1 MLEAKLI
8 EEWINAVLET
18 DQLTVEGDGHHFE
31 ALIVSKLFE
40 GKNSLARHR
49 MVYQSLGVKLAE
61 IHALSIKAYTPD
73 EFGSLA

>member
-40 GKNSLARHR
+40 GKDSLARHR
-49 MVYQSLGVKLAE
+49 IVYQSLGAKLAE